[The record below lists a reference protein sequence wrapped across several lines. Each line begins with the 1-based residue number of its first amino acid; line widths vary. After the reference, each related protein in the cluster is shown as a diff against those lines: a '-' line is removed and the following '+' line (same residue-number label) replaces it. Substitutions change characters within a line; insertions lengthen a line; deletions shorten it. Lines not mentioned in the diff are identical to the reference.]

1 MCAYRLENRPPVLAR
16 PELAGKSVLMIRG
29 YDYGMWSE
37 YIRNPANRVWFYE
50 IGDIH
55 DGAFKML
62 LAKRADYLFTYS
74 EPSEALRDRLQS
86 LGLAYNIVEIAD
98 TRFVVSGKT
107 PDAGKI
113 LENLEKAYRKLLEDG
128 EI

>member
-1 MCAYRLENRPPVLAR
+1 MYAIRSYYGDAVLIGRSSILQINMCAYRLENRPPVLAR

-29 YDYGMWSE
+29 YDYGIWSE
-37 YIRNPANRVWFYE
+37 YIRNPANQVRFYE

-62 LAKRADYLFTYS
+62 LANRADYLFTYS
-74 EPSEALRDRLQS
+74 EPSEALRGRLQS

-98 TRFVVSGKT
+98 T
-107 PDAGKI
+107 
-113 LENLEKAYRKLLEDG
+113 
-128 EI
+128 